1 MNFAS
6 YEFWKLLILCFI
18 GSRLILAT
26 ANKFFPYAEQNT
38 AKLCLLATALILM
51 GSESWLTLSA
61 FLWVVLL
68 GWLTLLLQ
76 PAAFVGPLDALTL
89 ALILGIAFIA
99 LLAEGLGIRK
109 NREPYHFGRARIVS
123 ALLIFLIVFLAPM
136 EESRFIYF
144 NF

>member
-1 MNFAS
+1 MESDPALLREKALGLINPLS
-6 YEFWKLLILCFI
+6 Y
-18 GSRLILAT
+18 GLAQLK
-26 ANKFFPYAEQNT
+26 A
-38 AKLCLLATALILM
+38 I
-51 GSESWLTLSA
+51 
-61 FLWVVLL
+61 
-68 GWLTLLLQ
+68 